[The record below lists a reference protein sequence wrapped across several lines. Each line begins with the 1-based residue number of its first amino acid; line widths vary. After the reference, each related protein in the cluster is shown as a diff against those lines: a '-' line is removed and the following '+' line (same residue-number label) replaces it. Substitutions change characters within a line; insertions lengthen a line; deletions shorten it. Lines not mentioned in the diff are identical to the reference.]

1 MMREGE
7 GWAEDGEIKAE
18 GSCAEG
24 KEQGI
29 MGGRRAKGMLTRKK
43 EKRRMT
49 KRKKMGGSQ
58 TVVTHTFKLCCLS
71 LEMTAVCFIISTL
84 SCLSSDLIENN

>member
-1 MMREGE
+1 MREGE

-43 EKRRMT
+43 ERRRMT
-49 KRKKMGGSQ
+49 RRRGRGRGSE
-58 TVVTHTFKLCCLS
+58 TVVAHTFKSCCS
-71 LEMTAVCFIISTL
+71 SPETTVVFVASTL
-84 SCLSSDLIENN
+84 SCLSPDLIENN